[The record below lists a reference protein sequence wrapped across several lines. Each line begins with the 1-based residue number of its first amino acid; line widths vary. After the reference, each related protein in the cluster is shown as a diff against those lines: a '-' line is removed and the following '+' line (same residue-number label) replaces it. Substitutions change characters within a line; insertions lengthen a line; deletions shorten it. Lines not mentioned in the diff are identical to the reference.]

1 MKITFIG
8 VGDMG
13 SQIVPHLAQAGYDVV
28 IGTKNRLK

>member
-13 SQIVPHLAQAGYDVV
+13 SQDRRIWP
-28 IGTKNRLK
+28 RLVMMSVLVQRTG